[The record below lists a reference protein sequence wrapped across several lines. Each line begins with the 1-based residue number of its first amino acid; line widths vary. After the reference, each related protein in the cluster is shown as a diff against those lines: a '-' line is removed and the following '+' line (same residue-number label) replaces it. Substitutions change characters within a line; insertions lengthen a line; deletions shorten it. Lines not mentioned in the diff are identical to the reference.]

1 MKESTKTSGKLGTES
16 IGKLLLQQSLP
27 ASIGFL
33 VMSVYQM
40 VDVWF
45 VSRYAEGE
53 IAIAAITVVLPI
65 TFLISSFGMAV
76 GVGGASVLARALGE
90 ENPEKAQKTFSNQI
104 MLTLGFVLFFVL
116 LGYLFQT
123 ELLTLFGANEEIM
136 PYAKK
141 YLNVLLLGLP
151 FLGWAM
157 MSNNVIRSEG
167 KPKMAMYTMIIPAV
181 SNIVLDYVLI
191 LQFDMGITGAAWATT
206 VGYMLS
212 GIYTLWFFLSGK
224 SELQLSKSGLR
235 LDIPIVKE
243 ISSIGSITLLR
254 QSMFSLLAIVLYS
267 QLDKWGQV
275 EYETTL
281 GESGGSHA
289 IAIYGLIRGFTLFV
303 AFPIIGIMQGLMP
316 IVSFNYGAKNGQRVK
331 DSVWLAIQWTTG
343 ISLLLLSVIVIFP
356 EELIGIFTEDKDLL
370 AHTPRVLQL
379 IFLSLPVMGIGFIGG
394 AYFQAVGKPIP
405 ALVLTLARQ
414 GLFMI
419 PLMFIL
425 AYFFGLDGVWI
436 SLPAGEVVAGIW
448 AASWLY
454 LEVNKLKDKNTTASE
469 METIGIQ

>member
-1 MKESTKTSGKLGTES
+1 MKKSTKTSGKLGTES

-33 VMSVYQM
+33 VMSLYQL

-53 IAIAAITVVLPI
+53 LAIAAITVVLPI

-104 MLTLGFVLFFVL
+104 LLTLGFVVSFVL
-116 LGYLFQT
+116 LGYIYQT

-141 YLNVLLLGLP
+141 YLNILLLGLP

-157 MSNNVIRSEG
+157 MSNNVIRAEG
-167 KPKMAMYTMIIPAV
+167 KPKVAMLTMIIPAV

-191 LQFDMGITGAAWATT
+191 LHFDMGIAGAAWATT
-206 VGYMLS
+206 TGYVLS
-212 GIYTLWFFLSGK
+212 GLYTLWFFLSGK
-224 SELQLSKSGLR
+224 SELELSKSKLR
-235 LDIPIVKE
+235 FDLPIVKE
-243 ISSIGSITLLR
+243 ITSIGSITLLR
-254 QSMFSLLAIVLYS
+254 QSMFSLLAIVLYG

-275 EYETTL
+275 EYAATL
-281 GESGGSHA
+281 GDSGGSHA
-289 IAIYGLIRGFTLFV
+289 IAVYGLIRGFTLFV

-331 DSVWLAIQWTTG
+331 DSVWLAIKWTTG
-343 ISLLLLSVIVIFP
+343 ISLLLLSVIVLFP
-356 EELIGIFTEDKDLL
+356 EDLIAIFTEDKYLL
-370 AHTPRVLQL
+370 AHTPRVLKL
-379 IFLSLPVMGIGFIGG
+379 IFISLPIMGIGFIGG

-405 ALVLTLARQ
+405 ALILTLARQ

-419 PLMFIL
+419 PLMLIMSHFL
-425 AYFFGLDGVWI
+425 GLDGVWFSMPVGEI
-436 SLPAGEVVAGIW
+436 LAGVW
-448 AASWLY
+448 AAVWLY
-454 LEVNKLKDKNTTASE
+454 MEVNKLPNDKKPA
-469 METIGIQ
+469 G

>member
-1 MKESTKTSGKLGTES
+1 
-16 IGKLLLQQSLP
+16 
-27 ASIGFL
+27 
-33 VMSVYQM
+33 M

-469 METIGIQ
+469 METIGTQ

>member
-1 MKESTKTSGKLGTES
+1 
-16 IGKLLLQQSLP
+16 
-27 ASIGFL
+27 
-33 VMSVYQM
+33 
-40 VDVWF
+40 
-45 VSRYAEGE
+45 
-53 IAIAAITVVLPI
+53 
-65 TFLISSFGMAV
+65 
-76 GVGGASVLARALGE
+76 
-90 ENPEKAQKTFSNQI
+90 
-104 MLTLGFVLFFVL
+104 
-116 LGYLFQT
+116 
-123 ELLTLFGANEEIM
+123 
-136 PYAKK
+136 
-141 YLNVLLLGLP
+141 
-151 FLGWAM
+151 M
-157 MSNNVIRSEG
+157 MSNNVIRAEG

-469 METIGIQ
+469 METIGTQ